1 MLLRRLLL
9 FVCVV
14 FHLSLPVTSLLSQET
29 ASKTTNNAADK
40 TPDKWIGKRIMITR
54 AGAEMKTPQATVW
67 RAYLGEVFTITLTNG
82 EWLWVDE
89 KGGWLWEKEAVLFDT
104 AVDELSRQLTA
115 TPTPENYQLRGVA
128 LLAHQQYDRAIADFS
143 ESLRREPRNAGA
155 LNNRGQAAYLK
166 GDYPTAVKDFSAAI
180 TIEPKNF
187 LALNNRAL
195 ALIELNQLPAAMKD
209 VQAALALVP
218 DYPEALNNRGVV
230 NQKLERYDAAIADF
244 TAALRIDPRY
254 VDALGNRASC
264 HRAKADYA
272 KARADLEQ
280 ARKISPAT
288 YEAANDLAW
297 LLATT
302 PDDSIRNAA
311 KALELAKSASQIT
324 QYKQWNVLDT
334 LAAAHAENG
343 QFDEAKTWLAT
354 AIEQAPEAERP
365 RLQLHLETVT
375 AGKPI
380 RE

>member
-1 MLLRRLLL
+1 MVLRRVLIQ
-9 FVCVV
+9 VAM
-14 FHLSLPVTSLLSQET
+14 LSLVSGSTALILSQESP
-29 ASKTTNNAADK
+29 APPA
-40 TPDKWIGKRIMITR
+40 DKWIGKRIMITR

-67 RAYLGEVFTITLTNG
+67 RAYLGEVFTVTLTNG
-82 EWLWVDE
+82 EWLWVEE
-89 KGGWLWEKEAVLFDT
+89 KGGWLWEKEAVPFDS

-115 TPTPENYQLRGVA
+115 TPTPENYHLRGVA

-155 LNNRGQAAYLK
+155 LNNRGQASYLK
-166 GDYPTAVKDFSAAI
+166 GDHQAAVKDFTAAV

-195 ALIELNQLPAAMKD
+195 ALIELNQLPAALRD
-209 VQAALALVP
+209 IQAALTLVP

-230 NQKLERYDAAIADF
+230 HQKLERLDDAIADF
-244 TAALRIDPRY
+244 TAALKIDPRY

-264 HRAKADYA
+264 FRAKGEYQ
-272 KARADLEQ
+272 KAIADLEL
-280 ARKISPAT
+280 ARKISPQT
-288 YEAANDLAW
+288 YEATNDLAW

-302 PDDSIRNAA
+302 TDDRVRSAA
-311 KALELAKSASQIT
+311 RSLELAKVASQIT
-324 QYKQWNVLDT
+324 HYKQWNVLDT

-343 QFDEAKTWLAT
+343 QFDDAKTWLAT
-354 AIEQAPEAERP
+354 ALELAPTSERP
-365 RLQLHLETVT
+365 RLQSHLELVS